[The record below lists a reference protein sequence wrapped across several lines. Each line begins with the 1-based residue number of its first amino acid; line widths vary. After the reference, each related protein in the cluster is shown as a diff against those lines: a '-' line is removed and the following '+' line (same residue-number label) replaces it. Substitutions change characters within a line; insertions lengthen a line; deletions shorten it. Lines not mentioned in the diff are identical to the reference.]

1 MATTHCSNQRT
12 KRSGHPIEVNWDDV
26 WQSETSGHQEKNAR
40 AKELISQGYKPAA
53 EVAEMLGISRS
64 AMKIRLVNKGWDV
77 EYASHGPRSH
87 MTIFYRPPQP

>member
-1 MATTHCSNQRT
+1 M
-12 KRSGHPIEVNWDDV
+12 
-26 WQSETSGHQEKNAR
+26 
-40 AKELISQGYKPAA
+40 LISQGFKPAG

-64 AMKIRLVNKGWDV
+64 AMKIRLVNMGWDV

>member
-1 MATTHCSNQRT
+1 MATALSANKRT
-12 KRSGHPIEVNWDDV
+12 KRSGNPIEVNWDDV
-26 WQSETSGHQEKNAR
+26 WQSETSGHKEKNAK
-40 AKELISQGYKPAA
+40 AQMLISQGFKPAA

>member
-12 KRSGHPIEVNWDDV
+12 KRDPHPIEVNWDDV
-26 WQSETSGHQEKNAR
+26 WQSQTSGHQEKNAK
-40 AKELISQGYKPAA
+40 AQILISQGFKPAA

-77 EYASHGPRSH
+77 EQAAHGPLSH
-87 MTIFYRPPQP
+87 MTNFYRLPQP